1 MKLYHVTGMDRPLQA
16 ELIPS
21 IPEEMMANEESKTKR
36 ISLSDTVLGCLRGLN
51 ITNDEEK
58 NELNIRVYSVE
69 IDSNDSKLI
78 SWDKLYNEGYVDDAV
93 LTHEYWYT
101 GKLVPNKVDIYRIFN
116 FKHKYYKIIR
126 SKYKNELIKMIKN
139 QNVYTGDISDYSAFH
154 LINEWL
160 PKQDAKITDIINKGM
175 QHKCR
180 DLDEVDNELFEIIFR
195 EKPIKNDSDK
205 DSDHDENC
213 ALERDYD
220 EYRYLES
227 FDQEIIDLNYK
238 FIKSNHEEMIEYKN
252 KFDLVLFWEMI
263 DNEYIWKKDYCLYK
277 ILDSNQNIVAFIYF
291 SIVSDDYKIVLFEVV
306 SKYQSQGIGK
316 DIINQFMVE
325 QNVTTENIHI
335 DYPLLSEAKIF
346 WEKCGITNF

>member
-1 MKLYHVTGMDRPLQA
+1 MKLYHVTGMDRPLQR

-51 ITNDEEK
+51 ITNDK
-58 NELNIRVYSVE
+58 DINELNIRVYSIE

-78 SWDKLYNEGYVDDAV
+78 SWEKLYNEGYVDDAI

-101 GKLVPNKVDIYRIFN
+101 GKLVPAEVHIYHIFN
-116 FKHKYYKIIR
+116 FKHKKYNIIGNVYKNKLIKIIKEQ
-126 SKYKNELIKMIKN
+126 S
-139 QNVYTGDISDYSAFH
+139 VYTDNLSDYSAFQ
-154 LINEWL
+154 LMNEWL
-160 PKQDAKITDIINKGM
+160 PKQDERIIGIINEGM
-175 QHKCR
+175 KHKCR
-180 DLDEVDNELFEIIFR
+180 DLDEVDKELFRTIFR
-195 EKPIKNDSDK
+195 EEPPKNAF
-205 DSDHDENC
+205 DEDY
-213 ALERDYD
+213 DYD
-220 EYRYLES
+220 EYTYLEG

-238 FIKSNHEEMIEYKN
+238 FIKSNHEEMIKYKK
-252 KFDLVLFWEMI
+252 KFDLVLFWEMM

-277 ILDSNQNIVAFIYF
+277 ILDSNQNIVAFICF
-291 SIVSDDYKIVLFEVV
+291 SIVSGDYKIVLFEVV

-325 QNVTTENIHI
+325 KNVTTENIHI
-335 DYPLLSEAKIF
+335 DYLHLSEAKIF